1 MTAQLSVLLCCSCLC
16 WQTGQ
21 DDWRGLASKAQ
32 QAEKTGNLQDARK
45 LLDTAIKLEPKRAEL
60 FSMRGGIL
68 FKQTKI
74 AESLADFDQQ
84 IRLKP
89 SDAPAHWRRGLT
101 LYYADKF
108 SEGVAQ
114 FVTSDKAEPED
125 VENAVWHLLCNAKVK
140 GLEPARKE
148 LLKVSQDS
156 RVPMME
162 VYALFAGRSS
172 VEKVLLAANA
182 TGVQDKT
189 SSRFYAYLYCGLF
202 EEMMGNSMKSQ
213 EYIRKA
219 LEHPIDHYMMDVARV
234 HVQLRKK

>member
-1 MTAQLSVLLCCSCLC
+1 MQA
-16 WQTGQ
+16 GQ
-21 DDWRGLASKAQ
+21 DDWRGLFTKAQ
-32 QAEKTGNLQDARK
+32 ASEKSGNVQEANK
-45 LLDTAIKLEPKRAEL
+45 LLDAAIKLEPKRAEL

-68 FKQTKI
+68 FKQAKI

-125 VENAVWHLLCNAKVK
+125 VENAVWHMLCNAKVK

-148 LLKVSQDS
+148 FLKVNQDT
-156 RVPMME
+156 RIPMKE
-162 VYALFAGRSS
+162 IHALFSGRSN
-172 VEKVLLAANA
+172 VVRVLSAANA
-182 TGVQDKT
+182 VGVQDKN
-189 SSRFYAYLYCGLF
+189 SSRFYAYLYCGLY
-202 EEMMGNSMKSQ
+202 EEMMGQPMKSL
-213 EYIRKA
+213 EYFRKA